1 MRNKVT
7 TIILGKSGEELALN
21 FLKSRGYKIIT
32 HNFHSQFGE
41 IDIIAIDE
49 NILVF
54 IEVKTRSSNL
64 TSALNSVSVS
74 KQKKLSKTASLF
86 LSKNP
91 QYEDSFTR
99 FDVIIILKKHT
110 SEKIKHLKDAF
121 TPFY

>member
-1 MRNKVT
+1 MKNVNT
-7 TIILGKSGEELALN
+7 LLLGKSGEDAATDFLN
-21 FLKSRGYKIIT
+21 SFGYKIIT
-32 HNFHSQFGE
+32 RNFHSQFGE
-41 IDIIAIDE
+41 IDIIAMNKDT
-49 NILVF
+49 LVF

-64 TSALNSVSVS
+64 TSALNSISVS

-91 QYEDSFTR
+91 QSEDSFTR

-121 TPFY
+121 TPIL